1 MYTKKELLIRKCS
14 TQYGEEIK
22 AFSCQKVCFRA
33 NS

>member
-14 TQYGEEIK
+14 TQYAEEIK
-22 AFSCQKVCFRA
+22 AFSFCFRA